1 MQLSSLPARPVSR
14 PPLEPAP
21 GVAMAYEPTPASG
34 QPPVN
39 PEEPTEPAPAV
50 RTEPTPAGKALESAA
65 VIATTT
71 PTTPAGRELPPW
83 VWAAILGVVCLLA
96 LLAGLFGR

>member
-1 MQLSSLPARPVSR
+1 
-14 PPLEPAP
+14 
-21 GVAMAYEPTPASG
+21 
-34 QPPVN
+34 
-39 PEEPTEPAPAV
+39 V
-50 RTEPTPAGKALESAA
+50 RTEPTPTGKALESAA
-65 VIATTT
+65 VIATTTPPT